1 MHQRFST
8 KNVEF
13 EDGEGGM
20 FRMFKMAGD
29 YLIAFVEPFVNA
41 VRVVLS
47 DNHPG
52 GTGFA
57 LIPG

>member
-1 MHQRFST
+1 
-8 KNVEF
+8 
-13 EDGEGGM
+13 
-20 FRMFKMAGD
+20 MFKMAGD